1 MYTSANKPFISVG
14 FSFLVHHIEAALLL
28 STFGCAVNM
37 IMHPNSTRKCRKTL
51 LNEQTFLAGFC
62 FNIRKD
68 GPTVEKEKK
77 ENKQTNKK
85 KNKKK
90 PPSNNKSVITV
101 NAEHLFPFKTDLQHR
116 WP

>member
-1 MYTSANKPFISVG
+1 MYTSANKPFISVA

-62 FNIRKD
+62 FSYTKRWPNS
-68 GPTVEKEKK
+68 EKGK
-77 ENKQTNKK
+77 ERTK
-85 KNKKK
+85 KNKHPVTINQSLRSMLSTCFHSKQIYNIGGHE
-90 PPSNNKSVITV
+90 S
-101 NAEHLFPFKTDLQHR
+101 
-116 WP
+116 

>member
-1 MYTSANKPFISVG
+1 MYTSANKPFISVA

-62 FNIRKD
+62 FSYTKRWPNS
-68 GPTVEKEKK
+68 EKGKERAKK
-77 ENKQTNKK
+77 KQT
-85 KNKKK
+85 
-90 PPSNNKSVITV
+90 PSNNKSVITV
-101 NAEHLFPFKTDLQHR
+101 YAEHLFPFKTDLQHR